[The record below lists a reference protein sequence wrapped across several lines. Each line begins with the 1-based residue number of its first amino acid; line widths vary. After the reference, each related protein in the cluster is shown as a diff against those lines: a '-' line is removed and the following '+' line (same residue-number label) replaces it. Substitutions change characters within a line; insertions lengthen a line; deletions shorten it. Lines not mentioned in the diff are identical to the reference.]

1 MRARFLWCV
10 APLLLTACAGEAPA
24 PNDDRAT
31 DSARADAS
39 ASGAA
44 GASGAPASGA
54 PASGAPGD
62 ARDTTPPRTPADS
75 AEQARVDSV
84 LAAIAACPRDGR
96 WHPCSLEHRLQLAG
110 LRPARLDSVTGPDGT
125 IPGLAVPTTVWR
137 TGQRTVR
144 VAFFPDSA
152 AARTAFAGL
161 DSAAAGPRGAPLPA
175 WPEPPTLF
183 RGANAI
189 VLMLGGTSRQVER
202 LVDAIQAGPPQ
213 PK

>member
-1 MRARFLWCV
+1 M
-10 APLLLTACAGEAPA
+10 
-24 PNDDRAT
+24 
-31 DSARADAS
+31 
-39 ASGAA
+39 
-44 GASGAPASGA
+44 
-54 PASGAPGD
+54 
-62 ARDTTPPRTPADS
+62 
-75 AEQARVDSV
+75 DSV

-96 WHPCSLEHRLQLAG
+96 WHPCSLERRLQLAG
-110 LRPARLDSVTGPDGT
+110 LRPVRLDSVTGPDAT
-125 IPGLAVPTTVWR
+125 IPGLAVPTVVWR

-144 VAFFPDSA
+144 AAFFPDSA

-161 DSAAAGPRGAPLPA
+161 DSAAAGPRGAALPA